1 LKRSLVAG
9 GAGFIGSHLCER
21 LLSEGHSVVCVDNL
35 CTGSKVNL
43 ASFGDDSQF
52 QFVQADVTGQFEF
65 ENEFDHIWH
74 MASPASPPRYMELP
88 METALANTVGTSN
101 LIKLAVESNAT
112 FLFASTSEVYGDPLE
127 HPQVEEYRGNVDT
140 RGDRACYDEGKRF
153 GETLSYIAQ
162 ETQGLDARIVRIFN
176 TYGPRMDPRDGR
188 AMVDFIVRSLLDEP
202 LRVFGDGSQ
211 TRSFCYVDDM
221 VEGLFRAGTM
231 EAARGCVINLGSP
244 WEMTILQ
251 LAELI
256 LEIRGVD
263 LPIEYGPLPDRDPVR
278 RRPDI
283 TQARNVL
290 GWQPNVAPNVGIP
303 IVVEWMSTRLKTN

>member
-1 LKRSLVAG
+1 VAG

>member
-1 LKRSLVAG
+1 MAG

-21 LLSEGHSVVCVDNL
+21 LLYEGHSVVCVDNL
-35 CTGSKVNL
+35 CTGNRSNVS
-43 ASFGDDSQF
+43 SFADESRF
-52 QFVQADVTGQFEF
+52 QFIQADVTEKFETD
-65 ENEFDHIWH
+65 NEFDHIWH
-74 MASPASPPRYMELP
+74 MASPASPPRYMERP
-88 METALANTVGTSN
+88 METALANTIGTSN

-127 HPQVEEYRGNVDT
+127 HPQKEEYRGNVDT

-188 AMVDFIVRSLLDEP
+188 AMVDFIVRSLCDEP
-202 LRVFGDGSQ
+202 LLVFGDGSQ

-221 VEGLFRAGTM
+221 VDGLFKAGTM
-231 EAARGCVINLGSP
+231 EDARGCVINLGSP

-256 LEIRGVD
+256 LEIRGAD

-290 GWQPNVAPNVGIP
+290 GWQPHVTPDVGIP
-303 IVVEWMSTRLKTN
+303 RVVEWMSARLNTN